1 MHMFVFLCLLIS
13 TLSLKYCYFP
23 PPPIMSVTLH
33 HCPKIPSFSCP
44 LFFHHEQHFRVCF
57 QFGVAFTSA
66 LTFLHSMSKL
76 ISIIFFY
83 SFESF
88 YLVPILSMSQQT
100 AVFHFSSWLS
110 IILIIIITPVFL
122 YPAFGYLSYFQI
134 LTIENNVL
142 NIYAYALRGFCTV
155 FSTVQQFYQ

>member
-76 ISIIFFY
+76 ISIIFFLFFRVILLSSNSFHVTANCSISFFLMAEYY
-83 SFESF
+83 SYYYNYPCFPLSSFWIFELF
-88 YLVPILSMSQQT
+88 PDLDY
-100 AVFHFSSWLS
+100 
-110 IILIIIITPVFL
+110 
-122 YPAFGYLSYFQI
+122 
-134 LTIENNVL
+134 
-142 NIYAYALRGFCTV
+142 
-155 FSTVQQFYQ
+155 